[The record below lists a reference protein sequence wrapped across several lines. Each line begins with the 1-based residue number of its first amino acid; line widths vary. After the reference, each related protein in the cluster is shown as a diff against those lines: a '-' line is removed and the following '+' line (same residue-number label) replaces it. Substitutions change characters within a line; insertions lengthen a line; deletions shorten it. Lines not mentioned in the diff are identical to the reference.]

1 MIRRRKRKR
10 VRGGETGNEVGIIQL
25 TPAEARTVEND
36 YLTEKGGNLQPKRF
50 SALPKRVR
58 KKFFRDSPNFI
69 RGGSVSD
76 GTCFY
81 HTLAQVTNI
90 DDYFHKSER
99 EQGAMGRA
107 FRKKIHDR
115 ITEDAWKHFWKKK
128 NVEVSLVPDLK
139 GIKDQMKN
147 PTTWA
152 DVFAILWVCDL
163 LDLNLLV
170 FDMESHSLY
179 CGTFEAKIDRP
190 TILMAWIQHA
200 HFEPILEWDAKKMRL
215 RTLFSRRRE
224 GPTILDHL
232 IRMYEKQGCPGVTI
246 HEILRRRRRRR
257 RQQRRRQ
264 RRR

>member
-10 VRGGETGNEVGIIQL
+10 VRGGESKEREVGIIQL
-25 TPAEARTVEND
+25 TPEEARVVEKD
-36 YLTEKGGNLQPKRF
+36 YLRDKGGNLKPKRF
-50 SALPKRVR
+50 SALPKQVR

-90 DDYFHKSER
+90 DNYFHKSEK
-99 EQGAMGRA
+99 EQGEMGRA

-115 ITEDAWKHFWKKK
+115 ISEDAWRHFWKKK

-139 GIKDQMKN
+139 GIKEQMKN
-147 PTTWA
+147 PKTWA

-163 LDLNLLV
+163 LNLNLLV

-215 RTLFSRRRE
+215 RTLFSRRKE
-224 GPTILDHL
+224 GRTILDHL
-232 IRMYEKQGCPGVTI
+232 IRMYEEQGCPGVTI
-246 HEILRRRRRRR
+246 HEILRRRRRARRRR
-257 RQQRRRQ
+257 RQQRSR
-264 RRR
+264 